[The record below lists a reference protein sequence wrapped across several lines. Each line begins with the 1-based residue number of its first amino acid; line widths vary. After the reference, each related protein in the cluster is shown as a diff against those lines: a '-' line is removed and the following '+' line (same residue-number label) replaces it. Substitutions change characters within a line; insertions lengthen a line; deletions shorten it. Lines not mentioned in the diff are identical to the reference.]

1 MVDASRESCICGSI
15 LILNIWWE
23 QLMIYHMKTTPEPC
37 AIEASPRSC
46 VKGIIELKV
55 KVETCIRTLR

>member
-1 MVDASRESCICGSI
+1 MWIRWNQSGKSDRDQI

-37 AIEASPRSC
+37 AI
-46 VKGIIELKV
+46 
-55 KVETCIRTLR
+55 

>member
-1 MVDASRESCICGSI
+1 MHPERAAYVDQI

-37 AIEASPRSC
+37 AI
-46 VKGIIELKV
+46 
-55 KVETCIRTLR
+55 